1 VSTRCFTSVLGTD
14 IELTDERREH
24 IVLFHQD
31 LVPFLDRRGAVLAHP
46 DAVRRSLD
54 DPQVILF
61 YKHFPDIL
69 GGKYVT
75 VVVKAA
81 RERSFVLTAY
91 LTRSIRTGV
100 AL

>member
-1 VSTRCFTSVLGTD
+1 M
-14 IELTDERREH
+14 
-24 IVLFHQD
+24 
-31 LVPFLDRRGAVLAHP
+31 
-46 DAVRRSLD
+46 
-54 DPQVILF
+54 ILF